1 MDEDIF
7 NEESKED
14 QEIMKSIEFAE
25 KQLNHKMIST
35 KQESSAIQPGK
46 LAVEALNTKIDSS
59 LINLPIWSIKSKF
72 HEFFSLIF
80 YNIINKN

>member
-59 LINLPIWSIKSKF
+59 LINCIIK
-72 HEFFSLIF
+72 
-80 YNIINKN
+80 NKDEQHNCYSQQKID